1 MCDSCDCSL
10 PGFSVHGILPA
21 RILEWVTFSTPRDL
35 PHPAIEPVSS
45 VSPALQED
53 YLPFELQRSPL
64 SQEMSHISLENI
76 VIKMRKKE

>member
-1 MCDSCDCSL
+1 L
-10 PGFSVHGILPA
+10 PFPSS
-21 RILEWVTFSTPRDL
+21 EDL
-35 PHPAIEPVSS
+35 PNTGIRLW
-45 VSPALQED
+45 SPALQED